1 MDDENLLI
9 ICRACGRKV
18 LMHNMRPDDD
28 GEHMICNDCWKRKQ
42 GAKGASSSNVFGK
55 KDVENTPYQPQK
67 STMKAQ
73 KSEKLI
79 KYVCTSCK
87 YKFSR
92 KASQQVEKCP
102 YCSKESVVL
111 DSAMGA
117 DKLIKD
123 SQDKRFE
130 W

>member
-9 ICRACGRKV
+9 ICRTCGRKV

-28 GEHMICNDCWKRKQ
+28 GQHMICNDCWKRKQ
-42 GAKGASSSNVFGK
+42 GARSATSSNVFGK
-55 KDVENTPYQPQK
+55 KDVENTPYEPSK
-67 STMKAQ
+67 SVKKVE
-73 KSEKLI
+73 KSEKMI

-92 KASQQVEKCP
+92 KQSQEVAKCP
-102 YCSKESVVL
+102 YCGKQTIIQ
-111 DSAMGA
+111 DSQLGA
-117 DKLIKD
+117 DKMIKD
-123 SQDKRFE
+123 SLDKKYE